1 MNFQQLLAATMNP
14 MTLGVAGAG
23 LGVGLIGSA
32 VAGEADKRAKASGK
46 TGIGGGNI
54 VDDIDPAQLEKI
66 IRATGGANVANA
78 QAYLPVYNSL
88 AQTNLQNAQSMAQ
101 TNAAL
106 MGQLN
111 QQKYGYNL
119 AGQGLAAQTQL
130 ANSMIQ
136 NQNPYGVQAFSPQ
149 ATASY

>member
-23 LGVGLIGSA
+23 IGLGLVGSA

-46 TGIGGGNI
+46 TGIFGGK
-54 VDDIDPAQLEKI
+54 VVEDIDPAHLAAI
-66 IRATGGANVANA
+66 NRAVGGTNVENA
-78 QAYLPVYNSL
+78 KAFLPVYNQL

-119 AGQGLAAQTQL
+119 AGQGLAAQTHDPEPTPL
-130 ANSMIQ
+130 RCA
-136 NQNPYGVQAFSPQ
+136 GL
-149 ATASY
+149 

>member
-23 LGVGLIGSA
+23 IGLGLVGSA

-46 TGIGGGNI
+46 TGIFGGK
-54 VDDIDPAQLEKI
+54 VVEDIDPDQLAAI
-66 IRATGGANVANA
+66 NRALGGSNIENMKGF
-78 QAYLPVYNSL
+78 LPVYNQL

-136 NQNPYGVQAFSPQ
+136 NQNPYGVQAFSP
-149 ATASY
+149 TASASY

>member
-1 MNFQQLLAATMNP
+1 
-14 MTLGVAGAG
+14 
-23 LGVGLIGSA
+23 
-32 VAGEADKRAKASGK
+32 
-46 TGIGGGNI
+46 
-54 VDDIDPAQLEKI
+54 
-66 IRATGGANVANA
+66 
-78 QAYLPVYNSL
+78 
-88 AQTNLQNAQSMAQ
+88 MAQ

-136 NQNPYGVQAFSPQ
+136 NQNPYGVAALALGNCILLIGGGPMNSPTQAGGGIDTSAFQ
-149 ATASY
+149 GLLAEGGASAPFADFDVEQELINIYRDPNTPDEQKRQILGQLGGIKEASADNNHS

>member
-1 MNFQQLLAATMNP
+1 MNFQQLLAATTNP
-14 MTLGVAGAG
+14 MTLGLAVG
-23 LGVGLIGSA
+23 GVGLGLAGSA
-32 VAGEADKRAKASGK
+32 IAGEADKRAKASGK
-46 TGIGGGNI
+46 TGVGGGRVVEDLN
-54 VDDIDPAQLEKI
+54 PAELEAI
-66 IRATGGANVANA
+66 IRATGKGNVANA
-78 QAYLPVYNSL
+78 RDFLPVYSQL